1 MINATNV
8 IFHKQGCDIISDQ
21 MSSGEFAML
30 STILG
35 ISVAAKDSHKL
46 ILLDE
51 PELSQH
57 PNWQMTL
64 IDNLDKALRD
74 KVCHLLIATHSH
86 I

>member
-8 IFHKQGCDIISDQ
+8 IFHKQGCDIISDE

-35 ISVAAKDSHKL
+35 ISVAAKDSHTL